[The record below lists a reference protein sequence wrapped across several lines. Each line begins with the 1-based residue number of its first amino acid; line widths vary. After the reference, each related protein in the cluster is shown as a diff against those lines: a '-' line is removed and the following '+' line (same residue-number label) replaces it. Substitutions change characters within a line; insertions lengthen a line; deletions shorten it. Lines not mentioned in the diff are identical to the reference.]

1 MEQVQQ
7 IAQEHPGQK
16 MEVWFQ
22 DEARFGQQ
30 GTLTRKWAR
39 TGSRPPAVKQ
49 TQYDWLWVLGAV
61 CPETGQSVGLLS
73 PQLNTAMV
81 NQFLRQFAAE
91 TDPDVHV
98 VMIWDQAG
106 FHCAKDLQVPANMT
120 ILPLPPYSP
129 ELNPVENLW
138 HYLRSH
144 HWSNRAYADYDAL
157 REAACAAWQATCLNA
172 DLIQSVCCVPYLR
185 PRGVQS

>member
-1 MEQVQQ
+1 
-7 IAQEHPGQK
+7 
-16 MEVWFQ
+16 
-22 DEARFGQQ
+22 
-30 GTLTRKWAR
+30 
-39 TGSRPPAVKQ
+39 
-49 TQYDWLWVLGAV
+49 
-61 CPETGQSVGLLS
+61 
-73 PQLNTAMV
+73 MV
-81 NQFLRQFAAE
+81 NRFLQQFAAE

-144 HWSNRAYADYDAL
+144 HWSNHAYADGDAL
-157 REAACAAWQATCLNA
+157 REAACQAWRKVYLTP
-172 DLIQSVCCVPYLR
+172 DLIRSVGHVPYLDVHM
-185 PRGVQS
+185 VQL